1 MWRAALNISADHPF
15 VGVGPGT
22 FNLHYPIYRE
32 PIDMGTYGY
41 FVHNDYLQFLAEGGP
56 VLVLF
61 LLALTGLLLVE
72 LFRSG
77 WKVMHGDQKQVEALV
92 LVVGMGAI
100 LVQALVN
107 FPLYL
112 IQVQMLM
119 GLAFARL
126 LTIQGYLHRTNITLS
141 SPKLAKVGVTLISV
155 LVMAVAVLDGIGFD
169 VDYQRSI
176 PLVRAIRDNPQVYSQ
191 TMSWLRRL
199 RSGNSKNHLA
209 MAGIHRDSL
218 NTEADPKARQFLFVA
233 VALEYQAALD
243 LNPYHDNARM
253 NLARLLEAYPQVMT
267 LGPIN
272 NTAAELYQTGV
283 ALWPTDVAMQLAYIG
298 YLERHNQAD
307 TAYELLTGD
316 GMQWLDFPANRY
328 GGLYEQWCD
337 LLIARA
343 KNRGDKAALEE
354 MLATLDTKRVHE
366 AIVRSKKPSENN
378 PG

>member
-1 MWRAALNISADHPF
+1 
-15 VGVGPGT
+15 
-22 FNLHYPIYRE
+22 
-32 PIDMGTYGY
+32 
-41 FVHNDYLQFLAEGGP
+41 
-56 VLVLF
+56 
-61 LLALTGLLLVE
+61 
-72 LFRSG
+72 
-77 WKVMHGDQKQVEALV
+77 
-92 LVVGMGAI
+92 
-100 LVQALVN
+100 
-107 FPLYL
+107 LYL

-126 LTIQGYLHRTNITLS
+126 LTIQGYLHRTNVTLS
-141 SPKLAKVGVTLISV
+141 SPRLAKVGVTLISA

-169 VDYQRSI
+169 IDYQRSM
-176 PLVRAIRDNPQVYSQ
+176 PLVRTIRDNPQVYSQ

-218 NTEADPKARQFLFVA
+218 STEADPEARQFLFVA
-233 VALEYQAALD
+233 VAREYQAALH
-243 LNPYHDNARM
+243 LNPYHGNARM

-272 NTAAELYQTGV
+272 NTAAELYQTGL

-343 KNRGDKAALEE
+343 KDRGDKAALEE
-354 MLATLDTKRVHE
+354 MLATLDPKRVHE
-366 AIVRSKKPSENN
+366 AILRSKKQSENN